1 MSAHE
6 LRVELDGK
14 MNTKDRELLLA
25 WIGSRLATD
34 APGTRALFDPARRTP
49 TLVLQAPDAPTLER
63 AAHALEALVGD
74 SNAAP

>member
-34 APGTRALFDPARRTP
+34 APGTRALFDPDCKTP
-49 TLVLQAPDAPTLER
+49 TLVLQAPDAPTLEL
-63 AAHALEALVGD
+63 AAHTLDALVGA
-74 SNAAP
+74 SNATP